1 MQGIL
6 TNLRSTVIAGFV
18 LTLILFIIVGGLI
31 DGGFAFDRAWVAFLF
46 RWLHVISGV
55 MWIGL
60 AGHGKNRRI
69 GLGRDIVIGQ
79 PGRK

>member
-31 DGGFAFDRAWVAFLF
+31 DGGFAFDRAWVAA
-46 RWLHVISGV
+46 I
-55 MWIGL
+55 
-60 AGHGKNRRI
+60 KNT
-69 GLGRDIVIGQ
+69 GSDWNK
-79 PGRK
+79 PGSRPKP